1 MFSSL
6 HTGNIASS
14 VSFSLQDANYAYP
27 TRQGILR
34 KIRACERLQ
43 KFFEHEQASTP
54 LLFAT
59 NLSKGQILRA
69 LSNWMDHLM
78 PLIMSMF
85 ANKTP
90 RGDKHVSKYFQ
101 TATALK
107 HRNAKL
113 LNSIRISTLHFKILK
128 NKPAVTSNVRQTE
141 TAGPSNAMRYSQ

>member
-1 MFSSL
+1 MFFSF

-27 TRQGILR
+27 TRQGIL
-34 KIRACERLQ
+34 
-43 KFFEHEQASTP
+43 
-54 LLFAT
+54 
-59 NLSKGQILRA
+59 
-69 LSNWMDHLM
+69 NWMDHLI

-85 ANKTP
+85 ASKTP

-113 LNSIRISTLHFKILK
+113 KLYPHSTLHFKILK
-128 NKPAVTSNVRQTE
+128 NKPAVTSNVRETE
-141 TAGPSNAMRYSQ
+141 TAGPSNTMRNSQ

>member
-1 MFSSL
+1 M
-6 HTGNIASS
+6 
-14 VSFSLQDANYAYP
+14 
-27 TRQGILR
+27 LR

-54 LLFAT
+54 LSFAT

-90 RGDKHVSKYFQ
+90 LGDKHVSNYFQ

-113 LNSIRISTLHFKILK
+113 LNSIRIALYILK
-128 NKPAVTSNVRQTE
+128 
-141 TAGPSNAMRYSQ
+141 Y

>member
-1 MFSSL
+1 MVF

-54 LLFAT
+54 LIFAT

-69 LSNWMDHLM
+69 LSNWIDHLM

-85 ANKTP
+85 ANKTT
-90 RGDKHVSKYFQ
+90 RGDVSKYFQ

-113 LNSIRISTLHFKILK
+113 LNSIRINTLHFKILK
-128 NKPAVTSNVRQTE
+128 NKPAITSNVRQTE
-141 TAGPSNAMRYSQ
+141 TAGPSNAMRY